1 MKSKLGK
8 EARRQAVALLSMSL
22 GSFGVFY
29 LLHMMNAEQ
38 GPPPAEEKEKVAA
51 FEVEKKDPPKKKK
64 PQPKPKQTPKR
75 SAAQA
80 APTPNLG
87 PALRG
92 ASFDLPGFAA
102 SDMGAAGDS
111 LLGDTSKK
119 MAMTEG
125 AVDVV
130 PKPRRRVQ
138 PQYPKR
144 ARERGETGYVRM
156 SIFVDEDGRVG
167 TVKVLDAKPRGVF
180 EEAATAAVRSW
191 EFQPGEYDGQ
201 TVGTWVTQTVRFQLK
216 KS

>member
-1 MKSKLGK
+1 MQSKLGR
-8 EARRQAVALLSMSL
+8 EARRQVVALLSMSL

-29 LLHMMNAEQ
+29 LLHMMNAEKA
-38 GPPPAEEKEKVAA
+38 PPQAEKKETALA
-51 FEVEKKDPPKKKK
+51 FEVQKKEPPKKKK
-64 PQPKPKQTPKR
+64 PEPKPKQTPKR

-92 ASFDLPGFAA
+92 ASFDLPGFTAQ
-102 SDMGAAGDS
+102 DMGSAGES
-111 LLGDTSKK
+111 LLGDTNKK

-130 PKPRRRVQ
+130 PKARRRVQ

-156 SIFVDEDGRVG
+156 SIFVDEEGRVS

-180 EEAATAAVRSW
+180 EDAATAAVKNW

-201 TVGTWVTQTVRFQLK
+201 TVGTWVTQTVRFELK